1 MVCFKNTR
9 YNIFMKKFARLKN
22 IFFDYEEEKRKKI
35 KDEVVPKKRL
45 ELFSSRLFSVIQERK
60 FAKQVMIKLLSN
72 LSAKGVKNA
81 LNYVIRNSE
90 STFALNQDNELVSL
104 EDIMND
110 WQKDFSPKEN
120 AKEAWHFTF
129 SLDEAVD
136 KHSLEALKISVSEVM
151 KKNFFEYKFVSVIHS
166 HQNKPHIHII
176 LNKNNIFSRKK
187 LHFKSKQD
195 IKDFWNLLREDFKNS
210 LNFHNPN
217 LNYENKYK
225 FERDLLKQH
234 ARASLEIPLNINN
247 EISKSM
253 HSIVNKIS
261 LYESKIQTINEAIRQ
276 KVATKIL
283 LVNEAKELMASGNKL
298 YYKKL
303 KLVKSHNSEISEL
316 KQSLQDYKTKI
327 KALRVIEKEL
337 NYERLSYKMTMLHL
351 PKKQAYLKFLESNV
365 TNKNYSKNDVYLIS
379 QIKNDLFVNEAKL
392 EKHLKENL
400 ELDLLLSNSLNKKSN
415 VFTLINM
422 AKDLEYHLNAINRID
437 ISLDLNDKIQAYT
450 HKLNKNKDFVI
461 NLCKEKQNNLL
472 KGERS
477 KFKENELKAL
487 SQFLNTPYTFESTQ
501 EKISSA
507 KIEKTKMIVDS
518 RLDIDEFIDWYCK
531 KQDIRNKSFY
541 EASLKEKIQAN
552 TFENFKQLYKEFE
565 YDRVKG
571 ISR

>member
-1 MVCFKNTR
+1 
-9 YNIFMKKFARLKN
+9 MKKFARLKN

-35 KDEVVPKKRL
+35 KDEVAPKKRL
-45 ELFSSRLFSVIQERK
+45 ELFSSRLFSTIQERK

-110 WQKDFSPKEN
+110 WQKDFSSKEN

-283 LVNEAKELMASGNKL
+283 FVNEAKELMTSGDKL

-327 KALRVIEKEL
+327 KALRAIEKEL
-337 NYERLSYKMTMLHL
+337 NYERLSYKNDYAALA
-351 PKKQAYLKFLESNV
+351 KKQAYLKFLESNV

-392 EKHLKENL
+392 EKHFKENL

-415 VFTLINM
+415 AFTLINI

-437 ISLDLNDKIQAYT
+437 ISLDLNDKIQAYA
-450 HKLNKNKDFVI
+450 HKLSKNKDFVI

-501 EKISSA
+501 EKILSA
-507 KIEKTKMIVDS
+507 KIERTKMIADS

-565 YDRVKG
+565 YDRAKG
-571 ISR
+571 MGR

>member
-1 MVCFKNTR
+1 MIIAIQIIVFILSFRSSGLNFAAIARKQIIKPPNTPTR
-9 YNIFMKKFARLKN
+9 
-22 IFFDYEEEKRKKI
+22 
-35 KDEVVPKKRL
+35 
-45 ELFSSRLFSVIQERK
+45 
-60 FAKQVMIKLLSN
+60 
-72 LSAKGVKNA
+72 KGVKNA

-151 KKNFFEYKFVSVIHS
+151 KKNFVEYKFVSVIHS

-261 LYESKIQTINEAIRQ
+261 LYESKIQTINEAITQ

-283 LVNEAKELMASGNKL
+283 LVNEAKELMTSGNKL

-303 KLVKSHNSEISEL
+303 K
-316 KQSLQDYKTKI
+316 Q
-327 KALRVIEKEL
+327 
-337 NYERLSYKMTMLHL
+337 
-351 PKKQAYLKFLESNV
+351 
-365 TNKNYSKNDVYLIS
+365 
-379 QIKNDLFVNEAKL
+379 
-392 EKHLKENL
+392 
-400 ELDLLLSNSLNKKSN
+400 
-415 VFTLINM
+415 
-422 AKDLEYHLNAINRID
+422 
-437 ISLDLNDKIQAYT
+437 
-450 HKLNKNKDFVI
+450 
-461 NLCKEKQNNLL
+461 
-472 KGERS
+472 
-477 KFKENELKAL
+477 
-487 SQFLNTPYTFESTQ
+487 
-501 EKISSA
+501 
-507 KIEKTKMIVDS
+507 
-518 RLDIDEFIDWYCK
+518 
-531 KQDIRNKSFY
+531 
-541 EASLKEKIQAN
+541 
-552 TFENFKQLYKEFE
+552 
-565 YDRVKG
+565 
-571 ISR
+571 